1 MFVFDTLGFL
11 ADSNGAGVNSGDGR
25 TFPSVPKRAI
35 DHARASGLT
44 AVHTTL
50 GYVFGDLGPYVMTLR
65 EVEQWDAIVKA
76 NDADIVKVF
85 SSGDILCAK
94 KANKNGLIYGFQN
107 SDMGWRGHR
116 YGRVS
121 TTIDNLG
128 AFKAGIWKRVEEQR
142 QKGVSARGESAD
154 FCRLLSTGPDRTGS
168 VQGSRGPDREDI
180 RSELYP
186 LCARGLGQLTAKVLF
201 VAAI

>member
-11 ADSNGAGVNSGDGR
+11 ADPNGAGVNSGDGR

-128 AFKAGIWKRVEEQR
+128 AFKAGIWKRVEERR
-142 QKGVSARGESAD
+142 QKGVPREGKVRIFAIC
-154 FCRLLSTGPDRTGS
+154 CRPDRTGP